1 MGRVSWN
8 FFFFFFESR
17 GINAAEAF
25 EILSKHILENKENYT
40 SNKFYIFGDKQN
52 RKIFISMVDYV
63 YSYMEEKNIKWE
75 AALKELCKNQDEQM
89 IIGLREMLVPG
100 SVKQS
105 QIAWSPATF
114 AKRMKQWRTYFF
126 EKGWLNYDMRPE
138 IIRSRKALESKGV
151 IKKAKRKSRSKK

>member
-1 MGRVSWN
+1 MGRIKLTKLLIK
-8 FFFFFFESR
+8 FFEQR
-17 GINAAEAF
+17 GIKAAEAF

-40 SNKFYIFGDKQN
+40 YNKFYIFGDKQN
-52 RKIFISMVDYV
+52 RKIFISMDYV
-63 YSYMEEKNIKWE
+63 YWYMEEKNIKWE

-151 IKKAKRKSRSKK
+151 IKKK

>member
-8 FFFFFFESR
+8 FLIKFFEQR

-63 YSYMEEKNIKWE
+63 YWYMEEKNIKWE

-89 IIGLREMLVPG
+89 RIGLSEMLVPG
-100 SVKQS
+100 SVIKNE
-105 QIAWSPATF
+105 IAWSPATF

-151 IKKAKRKSRSKK
+151 IKKAKRKSRSK